1 MKVLWLS
8 HLIPYPPKGGVLQRS
23 YNMVREMAREHEI
36 TLVAFNQKNFLEKS
50 LPGDKFPVDTAR
62 KALSEFVELPVIL
75 DIPED
80 TLRLGRYRV
89 ALNALLRGEAYNMA
103 WLKSPEASK
112 AISAL
117 LSQNE
122 FDVVHVDTISLCVYF
137 DLLKG
142 HKIVLNHHNFESEM
156 LRSRADMESNWLKR
170 LYYKVE
176 SARLQR
182 CERDYCQRADL
193 NLACSQDDADAMEE
207 SLGVSNFLSIPNGV
221 DESYFYPREDV
232 DRSEQSIVIVGGL
245 SWYPNR
251 EAVEYFLH
259 DIWPLIK
266 QNFPEM
272 RVDIVGR
279 DPTEE
284 MKKCAQQDSSVFFHG
299 FVDDVRE
306 YLWRSHFY
314 LCPIR
319 TGGGTKLKIL
329 DALATGCCIIA
340 DPFACKGI
348 SVRDGEHLLFANTP
362 EDYVANIRRLLEDSA
377 EENLLRES
385 GPRLIQAKYSYRS
398 IGRLYSESLSDLI
411 GSDLTPAAM
420 EDGSRE
426 GLPADVGS
434 SGT

>member
-1 MKVLWLS
+1 MKVLWMS
-8 HLIPYPPKGGVLQRS
+8 HLLPYPPKGGVLQRS

-36 TLVAFNQKNFLEKS
+36 TLVAFNQKKFLEKS

-89 ALNALLRGEAYNMA
+89 ALSALLRGEPYNMA
-103 WLKSPEASK
+103 WLKSSEASR
-112 AISAL
+112 AVSNL

-137 DLLKG
+137 DLLRD
-142 HKIVLNHHNFESEM
+142 HPIVLNHHNFESQM
-156 LRSRADMESNWLKR
+156 LRARADMESNWLKH

-176 SARLQR
+176 SAWVRNSEL
-182 CERDYCQRADL
+182 DYCRRADL
-193 NLACSQDDADAMEE
+193 NLACSQNDADAMEK
-207 SLGVSNFLSIPNGV
+207 SLGVSNFISIPNGV
-221 DESYFYPREDV
+221 DESYFYPRKDV
-232 DRSEQSIVIVGGL
+232 ERLENSIVIVGGL

-251 EAVEYFLH
+251 EAVEYFLQE
-259 DIWPLIK
+259 IWPLIR

-279 DPTEE
+279 DPTAD
-284 MKKCAQQDSSVFFHG
+284 MKKFAQQDSSVFFHG

-314 LCPIR
+314 FCPIR

-348 SVRDGEHLLFANTP
+348 GVRDGEHVLFADTP
-362 EDYVANIRRLLEDSA
+362 EEYVEKVRRLLANSA

-385 GPRLIQAKYSYRS
+385 GPKLIQAEYSYKS
-398 IGRLYSESLSDLI
+398 IGRLYSESLRNLI
-411 GSDLTPAAM
+411 KDDSTPA
-420 EDGSRE
+420 
-426 GLPADVGS
+426 
-434 SGT
+434 T